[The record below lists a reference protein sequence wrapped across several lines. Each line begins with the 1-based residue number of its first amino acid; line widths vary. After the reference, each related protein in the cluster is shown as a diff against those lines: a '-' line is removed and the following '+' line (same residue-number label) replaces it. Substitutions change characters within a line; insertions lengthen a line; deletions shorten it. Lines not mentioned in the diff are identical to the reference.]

1 MGSRKIFALD
11 TSAFIAGFNPSE
23 IDYDMYSVPHVEK
36 ELVKAGLPKVR
47 FQTAVESGKL
57 KIQIPHVR
65 YVKAVKESATE
76 TGDILYL
83 SEADILVLAL
93 AAQLKDEGCTPTVVT
108 DDYSMQNVAS
118 KNNISFTSL
127 ATFGIRYRLQ
137 WQIYCPACRKKYPSN
152 YKHIDCQI
160 CGTKLKRKP
169 KTKSPTNQDT

>member
-65 YVKAVKESATE
+65 YVKAVEESATE

-83 SEADILVLAL
+83 SKADILVLAL

-137 WQIYCPACRKKYPSN
+137 WQIYCPACRQKYPSN

-169 KTKSPTNQDT
+169 KTRSPTNQDT